1 MRKHRE
7 TARRENEEI
16 LKGIK
21 RHGDISQINRNLQKN
36 KSNYMKSLSLTFL
49 FREISPSLL

>member
-7 TARRENEEI
+7 TARRENEEM

-21 RHGDISQINRNLQKN
+21 RPGDISQINRNLQKN
-36 KSNYMKSLSLTFL
+36 NSNYINFQHKN
-49 FREISPSLL
+49 ISNMPC